1 MLNKKN
7 AIFMLIFNKLH
18 YLVGG
23 YISGYIHK
31 KFIKKLGLEIELVV
45 MVDKKIYEYREELL
59 KVFDRVE
66 LVELLEIR
74 LNKEYH
80 YANKYSSWMKNS
92 ITKWEILKYEEYE
105 KILFIDVDIL
115 AVEEN
120 FYKIFEIRTPAI
132 ERGFKVSD
140 RKIELEE
147 LSERRE
153 FREEEY
159 YKASKHLKKSLDGG
173 LVLIKPER
181 RLYEEYKKFIRI
193 CEGRE
198 GYISLSSSGAD
209 ETTLLLFLVY
219 YMKKDIYTIS
229 KENSVILWEEKEIG
243 KINGINYLCL
253 IKPWVKMPI
262 ISWPEEYIY
271 HRIAKKCLKQ
281 SKILRNIYLYNL
293 LGEIENFNKYINENL
308 HKRNS
313 PYNLE
318 IIDKKDLRRVSIPL
332 LKEIEKKFKEFKEGK
347 EEDYEYYSNLTM
359 KDYKIF
365 ESEFKRAKEINMLM
379 NKRSLIEMRRFEI
392 NKFIKGKD

>member
-1 MLNKKN
+1 MSNKKN

-23 YISGYIHK
+23 FISGYIHK

-45 MVDKKIYEYREELL
+45 MVDKKINEYREELL

-74 LNKEYH
+74 LNKEYY

-120 FYKIFEIRTPAI
+120 FYKIFEIRTPAV
-132 ERGFKVSD
+132 ERGYKVSD

-147 LSERRE
+147 ISDRKE

-181 RLYEEYKKFIRI
+181 RLYEEYIKFIKI

-209 ETTLLLFLVY
+209 ETSLLLFLVY

-229 KENSVILWEEKEIG
+229 KENSVILWEEKELK

-262 ISWPEEYIY
+262 ISWPEENIY
-271 HRIAKKCLKQ
+271 HRIAKRCLKK

-293 LGEIENFNKYINENL
+293 LGEIVNYNKYIKENL
-308 HKRNS
+308 KKRNS

-318 IIDKKDLRRVSIPL
+318 IIDNEKLRRVSVPL

-347 EEDYEYYSNLTM
+347 EENYEYYSNLTM
-359 KDYKIF
+359 NDYKIF
-365 ESEFKRAKEINMLM
+365 EGDFKRAKEINMLM
-379 NKRSLIEMRRFEI
+379 DKKSLIDMRRLGI
-392 NKFIKGKD
+392 NKLIKD